1 MVSTSATCY
10 GCAEVEPSRDRWWL
24 RDQLAGRR
32 RAFVLARTAGRS
44 TCARDRLPSRLS
56 TAVHQLRSGELRN
69 IMTRV
74 ERLQQQIGELD
85 PDEFAQLREWF
96 MEQEEKIQ
104 REAEFSRAVDRV
116 IRKNAELYR
125 RLS

>member
-1 MVSTSATCY
+1 
-10 GCAEVEPSRDRWWL
+10 
-24 RDQLAGRR
+24 
-32 RAFVLARTAGRS
+32 
-44 TCARDRLPSRLS
+44 
-56 TAVHQLRSGELRN
+56 
-69 IMTRV
+69 MTRV